1 MSRSYKK
8 EPIEKDP
15 SNTKGK
21 KIANRKLR
29 RRVKQA
35 IHNEEEQMPLHMEV
49 MNQWDIIDYKTNGHT
64 MDDKEQVDRMRR
76 K

>member
-21 KIANRKLR
+21 KFANRKLR
-29 RRVKQA
+29 RRVKDA
-35 IHNEEEQMPLHMEV
+35 IYREEEQMPLHMEV
-49 MNQWDIIDYKTNGHT
+49 MNQWDIIDYTTNGHK
-64 MDDKEQVDRMRR
+64 MKDKEEVERMKR

>member
-8 EPIEKDP
+8 QPIKKDP

-21 KIANRKLR
+21 IIANRKLR
-29 RRVKQA
+29 RRIKQA
-35 IHNEEEQMPLHMEV
+35 IHNDEEQMPLHMEV
-49 MNQWDIIDYKTNGHT
+49 MNQWDIVDYTTNGYK
-64 MDDKEQVDRMRR
+64 MNDVEEVKRMKR